1 MRSTQPSP
9 SVLAAPAKARAA
21 EPRVPKPAGTK
32 PAGTRRAPA
41 KAQPATREAVIV
53 AYARAPV
60 GRAKKGSLKDT
71 RPEEFAAPVLK
82 ELLRRTP
89 GLTPEMVDDVMV
101 GCAMPEGEQG
111 MNIGRMITLLAGFP
125 VEVTA
130 TTLNRFCSSGSQ
142 TIAWAADS
150 IKAGS
155 NDIVIAG
162 GVESMSLV
170 AMGGNKLIAD
180 PALIDA
186 MPNSYAA
193 MGTTAE
199 VVARQFGI
207 SRGDQDKLALQSHQR
222 AAAAIAAGKFKDE
235 IVPLKVRTCDNG
247 VWREFVFDTDE
258 GPRADT
264 TLEALSKL
272 KPVFDPVGTV
282 TAGNASQINDGAA
295 FVVVMSEE
303 RAKAMGLEIQA
314 YVRAWSVVGV
324 PPDIMGI
331 GPAKAVPKLLAKT
344 GLTLADIDLVEINEA
359 FASQSVYCM
368 RELGLDPEKTN
379 VNGGAIAT
387 GHPLGATGAVL
398 TCKLLGEMK
407 RRDAKRGIV
416 TMCIGGGMGFAY
428 LLERK

>member
-1 MRSTQPSP
+1 M
-9 SVLAAPAKARAA
+9 
-21 EPRVPKPAGTK
+21 
-32 PAGTRRAPA
+32 
-41 KAQPATREAVIV
+41 REAVIV
-53 AYARAPV
+53 SYVRTPV

-71 RPEEFAAPVLK
+71 RPEEFAAAALK
-82 ELLRRTP
+82 ELVKRTP
-89 GLTPEMVDDVMV
+89 GLKPEMVDDIMV

-111 MNIGRMITLLAGFP
+111 MNIARMIALLAGFP
-125 VEVTA
+125 VEVPA
-130 TTLNRFCSSGSQ
+130 TTINRFCSSGSQ
-142 TIAWAADS
+142 SIAWAADT

-155 NDIVIAG
+155 NEIVIAG

-180 PALIDA
+180 PAIMDE
-186 MPNSYAA
+186 MPNAYAG

-199 VVARQFGI
+199 VVARQFNV
-207 SRGDQDKLALQSHQR
+207 SREDQDKYAVVSHQR

-235 IVPLKVRTCDNG
+235 VVPLKVRTLDDG
-247 VWREFVFDTDE
+247 KWREFVFDTDE

-264 TLEALSKL
+264 SFEGLSKL
-272 KPVFDPVGTV
+272 KPVFDPRGSV

-303 RAKAMGLEIQA
+303 KAKEMGLPIQA
-314 YVRAWSVVGV
+314 YVRQWAAAGV

-331 GPAKAVPKLLAKT
+331 GPAKAVPKLLAKI
-344 GLTLADIDLVEINEA
+344 GLKLADIDLIEINEA
-359 FASQSVYCM
+359 FASQSIYCC

-387 GHPLGATGAVL
+387 GHPLGATGAIL

-407 RRDAKRGIV
+407 RRNAKRGIV

-428 LLERK
+428 LLERP

>member
-1 MRSTQPSP
+1 M
-9 SVLAAPAKARAA
+9 
-21 EPRVPKPAGTK
+21 
-32 PAGTRRAPA
+32 
-41 KAQPATREAVIV
+41 REAVIV
-53 AYARAPV
+53 SYARTPI

-82 ELLRRTP
+82 ELIKRTP
-89 GLTPEMVDDVMV
+89 GLKPEMVDDVMV

-111 MNIGRMITLLAGFP
+111 MNIARMITLLAGFP
-125 VEVTA
+125 VEVTG

-142 TIAWAADS
+142 TIAWAADT

-180 PALIDA
+180 PAVMDA
-186 MPNSYAA
+186 LPNAYAA

-199 VVARQFGI
+199 VVARQFNI
-207 SRGDQDKLALQSHQR
+207 TREDQDRFAVESHHR

-235 IVPLKVRTCDNG
+235 IVPLKVRTLDDG
-247 VWREFVFDTDE
+247 KWREFTFDTDE
-258 GPRADT
+258 GPRGDT
-264 TLEALSKL
+264 SYEALAKL
-272 KPVFDPVGTV
+272 KPVFDPKGSV

-303 RAKAMGLEIQA
+303 KAREMGLPILA
-314 YVRAWSVVGV
+314 YVRHWSVAGV
-324 PPDIMGI
+324 APDIMGI
-331 GPAKAVPKLLAKT
+331 GPAKAVPKLLAKAK
-344 GLTLADIDLVEINEA
+344 LTLADIDVIEINEA
-359 FASQSVYCM
+359 FASQSIYCC
-368 RELGLDPEKTN
+368 RELGLDPAKTN

-387 GHPLGATGAVL
+387 GHPLGATGAIL
-398 TCKLLGEMK
+398 TCKLLGELK
-407 RRDAKRGIV
+407 RRNAKRGIV

-428 LLERK
+428 LLEKP

>member
-1 MRSTQPSP
+1 M
-9 SVLAAPAKARAA
+9 
-21 EPRVPKPAGTK
+21 
-32 PAGTRRAPA
+32 
-41 KAQPATREAVIV
+41 REAVIV
-53 AYARAPV
+53 AAARTAI

-82 ELLRRTP
+82 DLLRRAP
-89 GLTPEMVDDVMV
+89 GLDPAMIDDVMV

-111 MNIGRMITLLAGFP
+111 MNIARLVTLLADFP

-130 TTLNRFCSSGSQ
+130 ATINRFCSSGSQ
-142 TIAWAADS
+142 SIAWAADS

-155 NDIVIAG
+155 ADVVIAG
-162 GVESMSLV
+162 GVESMSAV
-170 AMGGNKLIAD
+170 PMGGNKLIAD
-180 PALIDA
+180 AALMDV
-186 MPNSYAA
+186 MPNAYAG

-207 SRGDQDKLALQSHQR
+207 TRAEQDAFALRSHQR

-235 IVPLKVRTCDNG
+235 IVPLSVRTMDDG
-247 VWREFVFDTDE
+247 RWREFVFDTDE

-264 TLEALSKL
+264 SLEALAKL
-272 KPVFDPVGTV
+272 KPAFDPRGTV

-295 FVVVMSEE
+295 FVVIMAEE
-303 RAKAMGLEIQA
+303 KAHALGLAPKA
-314 YVRAWSVVGV
+314 YVRQWAVAGV

-331 GPAKAVPKLLAKT
+331 GPAKALPKLLAKA
-344 GLTLADIDLVEINEA
+344 GLTLGDIDLVEINEA
-359 FASQSVYCM
+359 FASQSIYCA
-368 RELGLDPEKTN
+368 RELGLAEEQYN

-398 TCKLLGEMK
+398 TCKILGEME
-407 RRDAKRGIV
+407 RRAVRRGVV

-428 LLERK
+428 LLERP

>member
-1 MRSTQPSP
+1 M
-9 SVLAAPAKARAA
+9 
-21 EPRVPKPAGTK
+21 
-32 PAGTRRAPA
+32 
-41 KAQPATREAVIV
+41 REAVIV
-53 AYARAPV
+53 SLARTPI

-82 ELLRRTP
+82 ELLKRTP
-89 GLTPEMVDDVMV
+89 GLKPEMVDDVMV

-111 MNIGRMITLLAGFP
+111 MNIARMITLLAGFP
-125 VEVTA
+125 VEVTG

-142 TIAWAADS
+142 TIAWAADT

-155 NDIVIAG
+155 NEIVIAG

-180 PALIDA
+180 PAVMDA
-186 MPNSYAA
+186 LPNAYAG

-199 VVARQFGI
+199 VVARQFNI
-207 SRGDQDKLALQSHQR
+207 SREDQDKFAVESHHR

-235 IVPLKVRTCDNG
+235 IVPLKVRTLDDG
-247 VWREFVFDTDE
+247 KWREFVFDTDE

-264 TLEALSKL
+264 SYDALAKL
-272 KPVFDPVGTV
+272 KPVFDPKGSV

-303 RAKAMGLEIQA
+303 KAKEMGLPILA
-314 YVRAWSVVGV
+314 YVRHWSVAGV
-324 PPDIMGI
+324 APDIMGI
-331 GPAKAVPKLLAKT
+331 GPAKAVPKLLAKAK
-344 GLTLADIDLVEINEA
+344 LTLADIDVIEINEA
-359 FASQSVYCM
+359 FASQSIYCC
-368 RELGLDPEKTN
+368 RELGLDPAKTN

-387 GHPLGATGAVL
+387 GHPLGATGAIL
-398 TCKLLGEMK
+398 TCKLLGELK
-407 RRDAKRGIV
+407 RRNAKRGIV

-428 LLERK
+428 LLEKP